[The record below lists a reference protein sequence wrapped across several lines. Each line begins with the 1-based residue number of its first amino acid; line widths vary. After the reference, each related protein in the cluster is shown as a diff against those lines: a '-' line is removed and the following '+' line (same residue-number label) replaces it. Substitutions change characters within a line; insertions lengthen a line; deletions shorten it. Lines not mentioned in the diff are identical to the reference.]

1 MRNAPL
7 DVRERS
13 PRSPSDPW
21 RFSRGPRRRRLSE
34 SVAKAPI
41 APRRTKRIVDI
52 PRFFSPSIPAR
63 SAFATD
69 SDMTP
74 PHAPHIN
81 AQERQLTRENVC
93 WSHVLAGYPAISSTR
108 TSTPRSPE
116 QPRRPRIE
124 LDRPIERQSRHFA
137 IQPRSS
143 PAPKDALPAPGL
155 RLRPPVRGR
164 GRHVTAPP
172 RPRGRGRRRVRG
184 RRARRRLGRPPR
196 LPRWNRPR
204 AWPGAGPPRPARPH
218 RG

>member
-1 MRNAPL
+1 MLEGRGARRPTPKRAL
-7 DVRERS
+7 RIRDVHFALENNGWNCTLECEMHLSTSGSTRRGRRPT
-13 PRSPSDPW
+13 PRHP
-21 RFSRGPRRRRLSE
+21 SRGPRRRRLSE

-69 SDMTP
+69 SDMNP
-74 PHAPHIN
+74 R
-81 AQERQLTRENVC
+81 ERLLE
-93 WSHVLAGYPAISSTR
+93 
-108 TSTPRSPE
+108 PRS
-116 QPRRPRIE
+116 RRLPGDLVDQDEHSAVTGATTTTRIE

-172 RPRGRGRRRVRG
+172 RPR
-184 RRARRRLGRPPR
+184 
-196 LPRWNRPR
+196 
-204 AWPGAGPPRPARPH
+204 
-218 RG
+218 